1 MKALVSAARIA
12 AAVAVLTASTAA
24 SAGPP
29 KVVPYDEVRE
39 EDRQCPEVMRGVAL
53 IFRPIPG
60 GVILEFTSPRQHE
73 VAELRQQLREAA
85 IVIEQHSKAPIRVS
99 KSESEEEAARIPPLD
114 ISVNDVGAGARV
126 VIRAQRA
133 RDVPELLELARAL
146 ELFWAH
152 SDCHDEVGARPRMP
166 PPYQR
171 A

>member
-1 MKALVSAARIA
+1 MKPLVLVA
-12 AAVAVLTASTAA
+12 AAVAALTVGTVA

-29 KVVPYDEVRE
+29 QVVPYEPPQVQAQR
-39 EDRQCPEVMRGVAL
+39 CPEVMRGVAL
-53 IFRPIPG
+53 VFRPIPG
-60 GVILEFTSPRQHE
+60 GIALEFSSPRQHE
-73 VAELRQQLREAA
+73 VPELRKQLREAA
-85 IVIEQHSKAPIRVS
+85 LVVEQHSKAPMQVS
-99 KSESEEEAARIPPLD
+99 AGDSESIRIPPLD

-152 SDCHDEVGARPRMP
+152 SDCHEEIGTRPRMP

>member
-1 MKALVSAARIA
+1 MKPLVPVA
-12 AAVAVLTASTAA
+12 AAVAALTAGTVAI
-24 SAGPP
+24 AGPP
-29 KVVPYDEVRE
+29 QVVPYEPPQQEAR
-39 EDRQCPEVMRGVAL
+39 RCPEVMRGVAL

-60 GVILEFTSPRQHE
+60 GIALEFSSPRQHE
-73 VAELRQQLREAA
+73 VPELRKQLREAA
-85 IVIEQHSKAPIRVS
+85 LVVEQHSKAPMQVS
-99 KSESEEEAARIPPLD
+99 VDDAESIRIPPLD
-114 ISVNDVGAGARV
+114 ISVNDAGAGARV

-171 A
+171 V

>member
-1 MKALVSAARIA
+1 MKLLAPVAATIA
-12 AAVAVLTASTAA
+12 ALTAGGVA

-29 KVVPYDEVRE
+29 QVVPYEDPE
-39 EDRQCPEVMRGVAL
+39 EAARRCPEVMRGVAL

-60 GVILEFTSPRQHE
+60 GIALEFTSPRQHQ
-73 VAELRQQLREAA
+73 VPELRKQLREAA
-85 IVIEQHSKAPIRVS
+85 LVVEQHSKAPIPVHAEAGDP
-99 KSESEEEAARIPPLD
+99 ESIRIPPLD

-146 ELFWAH
+146 ELFWSH
-152 SDCHDEVGARPRMP
+152 SDCNEDVGVRRRVP